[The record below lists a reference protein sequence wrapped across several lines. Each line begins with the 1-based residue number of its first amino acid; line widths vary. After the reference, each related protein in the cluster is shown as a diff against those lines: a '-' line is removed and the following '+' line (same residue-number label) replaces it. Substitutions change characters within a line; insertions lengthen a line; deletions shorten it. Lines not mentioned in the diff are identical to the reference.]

1 MLFNGE
7 WLDLT
12 SKINLQRSIL
22 NKDPIELKD
31 VSMYSDSKSKFLLS
45 LNQSVV
51 DNKIYHNI
59 NVYMADGSEVL
70 KVTDI
75 QESSTTFKRII
86 GNISNTITNKKVV
99 YSTQINVNLDR
110 VKLNK
115 GWKRYQR
122 NLNTNDPYI
131 GTLDTETYRDSQS
144 NTSKVY
150 ALGFYTKK
158 FETETFYIEKD
169 LDSDK
174 LILRCIYSLL
184 QNKYNNYTFYVH
196 NMGRF
201 DIVFILKV
209 LINANINTNKYGL

>member
-1 MLFNGE
+1 M
-7 WLDLT
+7 
-12 SKINLQRSIL
+12 

-99 YSTQINVNLDR
+99 YSTQINVNLFCS
-110 VKLNK
+110 KL
-115 GWKRYQR
+115 
-122 NLNTNDPYI
+122 
-131 GTLDTETYRDSQS
+131 
-144 NTSKVY
+144 
-150 ALGFYTKK
+150 
-158 FETETFYIEKD
+158 
-169 LDSDK
+169 
-174 LILRCIYSLL
+174 
-184 QNKYNNYTFYVH
+184 
-196 NMGRF
+196 
-201 DIVFILKV
+201 
-209 LINANINTNKYGL
+209 